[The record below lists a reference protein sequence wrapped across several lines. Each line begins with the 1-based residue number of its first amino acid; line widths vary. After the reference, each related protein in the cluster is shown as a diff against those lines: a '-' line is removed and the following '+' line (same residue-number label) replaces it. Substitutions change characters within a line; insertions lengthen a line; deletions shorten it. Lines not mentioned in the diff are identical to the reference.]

1 MPTMPTMPTMA
12 TMSELGKLGITVARE
27 HQTTSTSVQGLELSA
42 TETTKLTLTLPRAS
56 KLKAGFVPE
65 STGKKLIKLFKRELQ
80 TGDEHFDSEIYITTD
95 TPDETKAFLKNEDVR
110 NAIGFCVT
118 TGGALQ
124 IDGGTLSVHVTGN
137 EQGEPNEVLTIARA
151 VVAAG

>member
-1 MPTMPTMPTMA
+1 
-12 TMSELGKLGITVARE
+12 MSELGTLGITVARE
-27 HQTTSTSVQGLELSA
+27 HQTSSTSVQGLELRT
-42 TETTKLTLTLPRAS
+42 TETTKLTLTLPRAT

-65 STGKKLIKLFKRELQ
+65 TTGKKLIKLFKRELQ

-95 TPDETKAFLKNEDVR
+95 TLEETRAFLGDEDVR

-124 IDGGTLSVHVTGN
+124 IEGRTVTVHLDGN
-137 EQGEPNEVLTIARA
+137 EAGEPNEVLTIARA
-151 VVAAG
+151 IIAAG